1 MEQRYTSQQ
10 TTMQMSQKQQNQV
23 DLLSLV
29 SELAKINTETQERIS

>member
-1 MEQRYTSQQ
+1 MEHRYTSQQ
-10 TTMQMSQKQQNQV
+10 NPIQMSQKQQNQV